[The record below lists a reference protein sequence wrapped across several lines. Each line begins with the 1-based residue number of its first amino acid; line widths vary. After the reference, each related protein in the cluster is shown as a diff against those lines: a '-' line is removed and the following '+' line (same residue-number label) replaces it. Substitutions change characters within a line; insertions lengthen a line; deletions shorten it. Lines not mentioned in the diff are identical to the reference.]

1 MDKFDHPGLPP
12 ALILNL
18 VNCKFCLSS
27 RSWIIC
33 LLQLHRINFIMIL
46 ITLRSP
52 CNLWTKA
59 IAIAFLIISPH
70 LTSVLSDTVIFNLV
84 KSKCTNTASVARE
97 VIYKVIL
104 LTLVTFLWLVNS
116 ISNIRHI
123 WIKPSRKH
131 VSYISTLMSNSQCWF
146 APSWCSKVFTF
157 TSPCSCPCNGLGRM
171 GFHLSCLHVVCIDI
185 LNL

>member
-1 MDKFDHPGLPP
+1 MGHPPPLLGQISKILLKGFPNRYINYNSFLSSIVDKFDHPGLPP

-33 LLQLHRINFIMIL
+33 LLQLHRIDFIMIL

-84 KSKCTNTASVARE
+84 KSKCTNTASVAIE
-97 VIYKVIL
+97 VINKVIL
-104 LTLVTFLWLVNS
+104 VTLVTFLGLINS
-116 ISNIRHI
+116 ITNICHK
-123 WIKPSRKH
+123 WI
-131 VSYISTLMSNSQCWF
+131 
-146 APSWCSKVFTF
+146 
-157 TSPCSCPCNGLGRM
+157 
-171 GFHLSCLHVVCIDI
+171 
-185 LNL
+185 